1 MNANPYAS
9 MAADAPPPA
18 KEDLTEAEI
27 AKEKSDQKVSEFMH
41 LWFRFIV
48 TYNTHFVLHELLER
62 HKLKGAIDSRPSVND
77 A

>member
-1 MNANPYAS
+1 
-9 MAADAPPPA
+9 
-18 KEDLTEAEI
+18 
-27 AKEKSDQKVSEFMH
+27 MH

-48 TYNTHFVLHELLER
+48 TYNTHFVLHELLEK